1 MYKRERERQ
10 KRDTRGL
17 DLDLTSERLRSGFEG
32 LPFAALASSESLCS
46 GWHGAKLMWCIGG
59 GLGLFT
65 PYLCSCLALIRQIRD
80 FWFFLLEC
88 Q

>member
-32 LPFAALASSESLCS
+32 LPFAALGIIGISLQWLARCETDVVYWRWIGSVHPLSMFMSS
-46 GWHGAKLMWCIGG
+46 
-59 GLGLFT
+59 
-65 PYLCSCLALIRQIRD
+65 PD
-80 FWFFLLEC
+80 
-88 Q
+88 

>member
-32 LPFAALASSESLCS
+32 LTSICS
-46 GWHGAKLMWCIGG
+46 PGHHRNLSAVVG
-59 GLGLFT
+59 T
-65 PYLCSCLALIRQIRD
+65 VRN
-80 FWFFLLEC
+80 
-88 Q
+88 